1 MSIKAILL
9 GTAQDAGV
17 PQTGCTCP
25 NCQRAWAN
33 PEHRRR
39 VVCLGLVD
47 ETTNQSWLI
56 DATPDVK
63 EQLHAL
69 NQFAPNCT
77 LAGILITHVHMGHY
91 TGLIQFGPEAKN
103 SNNLPVYTTESV
115 ENYLR
120 QNAPWSF
127 LENQNN
133 IAFRRL
139 TYNNSVSLSSNL
151 HITPIPVPHRDEFS
165 DTLAFVVKGPQKQ
178 LFFCPDIDSWDDWNE
193 WDKWNHDVRE
203 FVSTMDVAL
212 LDAPFYSAAEL
223 PGRDMSKIRH
233 PLVTDTMARLAGVD
247 CRVYL
252 THLNHSN
259 PLLSNGP
266 EREQVEAQGFTVSQF
281 GQQWDL

>member
-17 PQTGCTCP
+17 PQAGCTCP
-25 NCQRAWAN
+25 NCKRAWEN
-33 PEHRRR
+33 PDHRRL
-39 VVCLGLVD
+39 VVCVGLVD
-47 ETTNQSWLI
+47 ETTNQCWLI
-56 DATPDVK
+56 DATPDIK

-69 NQFAPNCT
+69 HQFAPNCA
-77 LAGILITHVHMGHY
+77 LAGILLTHVHMGHY
-91 TGLIQFGPEAKN
+91 TGLLQFGPEAMN
-103 SNNLPVYTTESV
+103 SNQLPIYVTEPV

-127 LENQNN
+127 LADQGN
-133 IAFRRL
+133 ITFRRL
-139 TYNNSVSLSSNL
+139 TYDATVALSPNL
-151 HITPIPVPHRDEFS
+151 HVTPIPVPHRDEFS

-178 LFFCPDIDSWDDWNE
+178 LFFCPDIDSWDE
-193 WDKWNHDVRE
+193 WDDDIRE
-203 FVSTMDVAL
+203 FTAEMDVAL

-233 PLVTDTMARLAGVD
+233 PLVTDTIARLAGVD
-247 CRVYL
+247 CQVYL

-259 PLLSNGP
+259 PLLTNGP
-266 EREQVEAQGFTVSQF
+266 EREQVETRGFFVSQF